1 MAGLL
6 NLCGGCAIL
15 GAQTTQVKYQPTQQE
30 CQAAAKSL
38 RDRGSED
45 GSWQN
50 LPDCGRAG
58 GRELAKALR
67 EAGSETDAVYL
78 ERLYGA
84 AANIRDPDI
93 FHAAMA
99 VIQDAGASAQ
109 ARSTAI
115 LILVEQH
122 DNRVGLPLNLS
133 LTEALRS
140 GQCRLVPFTLSSY
153 RSAAELPSG
162 YLQQLGKALLDL
174 STAQGTPDLVAKFAN
189 CTRPVMSGAI
199 ADAVPA
205 SMISLSYICGN
216 RYRVENQNTESV
228 KVSWGVS
235 GKRTKAAI
243 VVPPKG
249 EKTFTTQQQ
258 GPTTLYYQG
267 EEVQTAA
274 NGGKPCQ

>member
-6 NLCGGCAIL
+6 NLCAVSPVL
-15 GAQTTQVKYQPTQQE
+15 GAQTTQGKYQQTQE
-30 CQAAAKSL
+30 DCRAAAKSL
-38 RDRGSED
+38 RNRASED
-45 GSWQN
+45 ASWQN

-58 GRELAKALR
+58 GLELAKALR
-67 EAGSETDAVYL
+67 EARAETDVVYL

-93 FHAAMA
+93 FGAAMA
-99 VIQDAGASAQ
+99 VIQDEGASAQ

-122 DNRVGLPLNLS
+122 DNRVGLPLNVS

-140 GQCRLVPFTLSSY
+140 GECRLVPFPLSSY
-153 RSAAELPSG
+153 RSATELPPG
-162 YLQQLGKALLDL
+162 YLAQLGKALLDL
-174 STAQGTPDLVAKFAN
+174 SAAQGTPDLVAKFAN
-189 CTRPVMSGAI
+189 CTRPIMSGAV
-199 ADAVPA
+199 ADAIPTSA
-205 SMISLSYICGN
+205 IRLSYVCGN
-216 RYRVENQNTESV
+216 RYRVENQSTESV
-228 KVSWGVS
+228 KVSWAVW

-249 EKTFTTQQQ
+249 AKTFTTQQR
-258 GPTTLYYQG
+258 GPTTLYYRG
-267 EEVQTAA
+267 KEVQTET